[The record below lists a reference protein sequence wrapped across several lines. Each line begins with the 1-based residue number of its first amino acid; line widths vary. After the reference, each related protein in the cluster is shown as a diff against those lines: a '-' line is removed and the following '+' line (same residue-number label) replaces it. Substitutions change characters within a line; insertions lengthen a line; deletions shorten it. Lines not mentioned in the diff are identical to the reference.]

1 MPHKIVISKKF
12 GEKSTCTKCGIK
24 FYNLNKSSTPCP
36 KCGEAQVKNKEKKIP
51 NKKKRVV
58 KEASVD
64 LISLIRLE
72 ENKRKAEVLISNE
85 KLDVSNIKKTG
96 WYFLSEEHI
105 NADKT
110 INLTKVIHLNN
121 PPLEGIISYIQTY
134 PFKGIGKET
143 AKVIAQSDL
152 SELFSN
158 NKLDINYLMISCGLS
173 EFRAINFIKVWNKS
187 VDHRV
192 LQILLRELGVG
203 NAASNEIVEKHKE
216 RALELIINPYKL
228 LDISYFTLLNVDLI
242 VQKLQLKI
250 SLEEK
255 IIGIMRY
262 VLKRLEQSRGHTGF
276 EIQHAYLEFM
286 KLYKIDQIDLDKV
299 VRGLNDTFVFKFKD
313 KVEYIITRESYERD
327 KNIALALKKL
337 KEAKVK
343 FLKKIKNYRLPTSL
357 KLSESQDE
365 ALKNTLANP
374 VSIING
380 GPGTGKTHMI
390 QAITHILSK
399 TNINICLCAPTGKAT
414 KRLENIKSLEQLG
427 PKTIHFLLEK
437 TKNSHELKIDA
448 LIIDEFSM
456 VDVKLME
463 RMLDLLEP
471 GSMLVM
477 IGDANQLPSVSSGQ
491 VFKDLL
497 NSNKIPYTEL
507 KENFRQK
514 SDSSIVGIANQIIQ
528 KSFRMP
534 KDFKGE
540 FKFWVEK
547 NEVKIRDKI
556 LKLYLDHLPKERKI
570 NGDKDIQILSP
581 MRKGI
586 LGIHALNA
594 SIQSRKWEGLNPI
607 LEKNEQ
613 EKLFLNDKI
622 INTKNNYDLEIMN
635 GDIGEI
641 IRNDKETIVKINN
654 QEVSFNKKDI
664 YSLEPAYAISIHK
677 SQGSE
682 YPIVI
687 IPISK
692 EHTHMLS
699 TNLLYTA
706 ITRAKDE
713 VILIGDPEVFING
726 INSYWKTERDTFL
739 PEALKKLL

>member
-1 MPHKIVISKKF
+1 
-12 GEKSTCTKCGIK
+12 
-24 FYNLNKSSTPCP
+24 
-36 KCGEAQVKNKEKKIP
+36 
-51 NKKKRVV
+51 
-58 KEASVD
+58 
-64 LISLIRLE
+64 
-72 ENKRKAEVLISNE
+72 
-85 KLDVSNIKKTG
+85 
-96 WYFLSEEHI
+96 
-105 NADKT
+105 
-110 INLTKVIHLNN
+110 
-121 PPLEGIISYIQTY
+121 
-134 PFKGIGKET
+134 
-143 AKVIAQSDL
+143 
-152 SELFSN
+152 
-158 NKLDINYLMISCGLS
+158 
-173 EFRAINFIKVWNKS
+173 
-187 VDHRV
+187 
-192 LQILLRELGVG
+192 
-203 NAASNEIVEKHKE
+203 
-216 RALELIINPYKL
+216 
-228 LDISYFTLLNVDLI
+228 
-242 VQKLQLKI
+242 
-250 SLEEK
+250 
-255 IIGIMRY
+255 
-262 VLKRLEQSRGHTGF
+262 
-276 EIQHAYLEFM
+276 
-286 KLYKIDQIDLDKV
+286 
-299 VRGLNDTFVFKFKD
+299 
-313 KVEYIITRESYERD
+313 
-327 KNIALALKKL
+327 
-337 KEAKVK
+337 
-343 FLKKIKNYRLPTSL
+343 
-357 KLSESQDE
+357 
-365 ALKNTLANP
+365 
-374 VSIING
+374 
-380 GPGTGKTHMI
+380 
-390 QAITHILSK
+390 
-399 TNINICLCAPTGKAT
+399 
-414 KRLENIKSLEQLG
+414 
-427 PKTIHFLLEK
+427 
-437 TKNSHELKIDA
+437 
-448 LIIDEFSM
+448 
-456 VDVKLME
+456 ME

-547 NEVKIRDKI
+547 DEVKIRNKI

-570 NGDKDIQILSP
+570 DGDKDIQILSP

-594 SIQSRKWEGLNPI
+594 SIQNRKWEGLNPI

-713 VILIGDPEVFING
+713 VIIIGDPEVFING